1 MPLGGRVFRSRRQQ
15 LAYEKSLSGRYQK
28 LLNKN
33 PFLYFGLPF
42 CSLVVLGYY
51 WLSGFTAVRYEQHDR
66 RVQELREEDIINVRT
81 NKRPVDLKEEY
92 YRLQGLADEDYEI
105 KRYPRQKGESEN
117 VW

>member
-15 LAYEKSLSGRYQK
+15 SAYEKSLSGRYQK
-28 LLNKN
+28 RLNKN

-92 YRLQGLADEDYEI
+92 YRLQGLADEDYDI
-105 KRYPRQKGESEN
+105 KRYPRQDGESEN